1 MIDIVCIFE
10 VCDLLIEVGYVVLI
24 ELYVVVLEDYVVVI
38 CGSEIIV
45 ILLCVEVCVCFV
57 LMQIVLCLDVVLM
70 LGLVNVYIYNL
81 MILLCGVVDDL
92 LLMVW
97 LQQYIWLVE
106 VVVIGLEFVVDGI
119 MLVIVEM
126 LCGGII
132 CVNENYF
139 FFDVQVVVYKQ
150 YGFCVLV
157 GVVII
162 DFFIVWVKIDDEY
175 FVKVGELYDQWC
187 NDLLIGILFVLYVL
201 YIVNDVNFE
210 CVCMLFDQLDMQVY
224 LYMYEIVQEISDLI
238 KLYGQ
243 CLLVCLDCLGLVN
256 DCLIVVYMIQ
266 FIEVEIYL
274 CVECGVSVV
283 YCFEFNFKL
292 VFGFCLVC
300 VLQCVGVNLVIGID
314 GCVSNNDLDM
324 FSENCI
330 VVIFVKVVVNDV
342 IVLDVVIMLC
352 VVILGGVCV
361 LGFGDCIGL
370 IEVGKQVD
378 LVCVD
383 LFVLEI
389 QLFYYVFLQFVYVVG
404 CYQVSDVWIVGQF
417 KLVQC
422 ELVGMD
428 MVVIVVNVCQW
439 CECICYICV

>member
-1 MIDIVCIFE
+1 MSDSLYFFE
-10 VCDLLIEVGYVVLI
+10 VCDLFIEVGYVVLI
-24 ELYVVVLEDYVVVI
+24 ELYVVVLEDYVVVV
-38 CGSEIIV
+38 CGSEIVV
-45 ILLCVEVCVCFV
+45 ILLCVEVCVCFCV
-57 LMQIVLCLDVVLM
+57 VQVVSCFELVLM
-70 LGLVNVYIYNL
+70 LGLVNVYMYNL

-92 LLMVW
+92 LLMIW

-106 VVVIGLEFVVDGI
+106 VVVIGFEFVVDGI
-119 MLVIVEM
+119 ILVIVEM

-139 FFDVQVVVYKQ
+139 FGDVQVVVYKK

-162 DFFIVWVKIDDEY
+162 DFFIVWVRIDDEY

-187 NDLLIGILFVLYVL
+187 IDLLIGIVFVLYVL
-201 YIVNDVNFE
+201 YMVNDVNFE
-210 CVCMLFDQLDMQVY
+210 WVWMLFDQFDMQVY
-224 LYMYEIVQEISDLI
+224 LYIYEIVQEINDLI

-243 CLLVCLDCLGLVN
+243 CLLVWLDWFGLVN

-266 FIEVEIYL
+266 LIDVEIYL

-283 YCFEFNFKL
+283 YCLELNLKL
-292 VFGFCLVC
+292 VFGFCFVC

-330 VVIFVKVVVNDV
+330 VVILVKVVVDDV
-342 IVLDVVIMLC
+342 IVFDVVIMLC
-352 VVILGGVCV
+352 VFMLGGVCV

-383 LFVLEI
+383 LLVLEI
-389 QLFYYVFLQFVYVVG
+389 QLLYNVLLQLVYVIG
-404 CYQVSDVWIVGQF
+404 CQQVSDVWIVGKL

-428 MVVIVVNVCQW
+428 LLGIIVNVCQW